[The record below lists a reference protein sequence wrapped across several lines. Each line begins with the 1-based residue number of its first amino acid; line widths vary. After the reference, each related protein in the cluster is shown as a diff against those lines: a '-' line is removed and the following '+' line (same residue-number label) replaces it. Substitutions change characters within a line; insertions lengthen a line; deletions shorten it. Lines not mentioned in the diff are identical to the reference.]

1 MTNTAVKGFEVF
13 RIQLQV
19 RGMGV
24 NTVFLKNISA
34 PECLIIQ
41 NVHGKES
48 VTLIERCGLDIEKRM
63 TEQGKWVQRI
73 RPASSMVE
81 YLISKYG
88 KNAFEAVF
96 PGANPILPYT
106 YNDAGIT
113 GSEIQDEFSESEGWT
128 EIAPVK
134 EVEEKPVVAEKAQ
147 KKYMVKPEAVSE
159 MA

>member
-1 MTNTAVKGFEVF
+1 MTSTAVKGFEVF

-41 NVHGKES
+41 SIHGKES
-48 VTLIERCGLDIEKRM
+48 VTLLERCGYDIEKRM

-73 RPASSMVE
+73 RPASSMIE

-106 YNDAGIT
+106 YDDAGIT
-113 GSEIQDEFSESEGWT
+113 GADVQDEFSESEGWS
-128 EIAPVK
+128 EIGATPVA
-134 EVEEKPVVAEKAQ
+134 EEKPVISDKLQ
-147 KKYMVKPEAVSE
+147 KRNMVNPEAVS
-159 MA
+159 ALV